1 MSAPTSTQCLE
12 WFQAQ
17 RVQKLDWLGKFSEGK
32 AKRPVHE
39 IEMKTYDVWVLDHLI
54 ERMESMINARKS
66 A

>member
-1 MSAPTSTQCLE
+1 MSNPTSQECLE

-32 AKRPVHE
+32 AKRPDHE
-39 IEMKTYDVWVLDHLI
+39 IEMKTRDLWVLDYLI
-54 ERMESMINARKS
+54 SCQERAINARKS